1 MRAELEQIALVED
14 YLEGRLSGD
23 SLSDFEQRLAIEPDL
38 KNAVDMQKVV
48 MEAVVRAGRSK
59 ISEELNKAYEMTRPE
74 EGFKWN
80 SAKGY
85 MIAAAAVGV
94 LAIGA
99 YAILD
104 NPISDEAKPNTEVVD
119 DKNTVKVINPEAG
132 ELNLEIIP
140 NTDDGMYSFVN
151 GKLTLYGEYDA
162 ADVYVEELFGTG
174 EYYLH
179 YKKEYYNLIEGAEKQ
194 RLEAET
200 DPDILQ
206 LFQ

>member
-14 YLEGRLSGD
+14 FLEGRLSGD
-23 SLSDFEQRLAIEPDL
+23 SLSDFEQRLAIEPEL
-38 KNAVDMQKVV
+38 ENAVNMQKVV
-48 MEAVVRAGRSK
+48 MEAIVRAGRSK

-80 SAKGY
+80 SVKGY

-99 YAILD
+99 YAIAD
-104 NPISDEAKPNTEVVD
+104 NSITDEAKPNTKLVD

-140 NTDDGMYSFVN
+140 NSDDGMYSFVN
-151 GKLTLYGEYDA
+151 GKLTLYGEFDA
-162 ADVYVEELFGTG
+162 ANVYVEELFGTG

-179 YKKEYYNLIEGAEKQ
+179 YQKEYYNLVEGAEKQ